1 MKTTAIATFAL
12 LALTFGSCKEKKPTE
27 ERIIATRYTPK
38 QPQGPIAMPTDS
50 QTVSVEWQGNTYN
63 VSIVRTPLDS
73 VMVTDDNGQK
83 YIDNR
88 CQLTIKRQD
97 GTEFLKRT
105 FLKGSFLSFVKE
117 PFHSSGILGGM
128 CFVEVDKARLE
139 FSAVVAMPDAAD
151 DLFIP
156 LKVLIDAQGGLSIS
170 PDDDMGMLD
179 YEDVDENEEG

>member
-1 MKTTAIATFAL
+1 MKTTTIAILAL
-12 LALTFGSCKEKKPTE
+12 LALTLGSCQEKKPAE
-27 ERIIATRYTPK
+27 EKIIATRYTPK
-38 QPQGPIAMPTDS
+38 QPQGPIAMPADS
-50 QTVSVEWQGNTYN
+50 QAVSVQWQGSTYN
-63 VSIVRTPLDS
+63 VSIIRTPIDS

-83 YIDNR
+83 YNDNR
-88 CQLTIKRQD
+88 CQLTIKQQD

-117 PFHSSGILGGM
+117 PFRSSGILGGL
-128 CFVEVDKARLE
+128 CFVEVDNACLE

-151 DLFIP
+151 DLFVP

-179 YEDVDENEEG
+179 YEDADENDEE

>member
-1 MKTTAIATFAL
+1 MKTTAIVILAL
-12 LALTFGSCKEKKPTE
+12 IALTFGSCQEKKPSE
-27 ERIIATRYTPK
+27 EKIIASRYTPK
-38 QPQGPIAMPTDS
+38 QPQGPIAMPADS
-50 QTVSVEWQGNTYN
+50 QTVSVQWQGSTYN
-63 VSIVRTPLDS
+63 VCIVRTPIDS

-117 PFHSSGILGGM
+117 PFRSSGILGGM
-128 CFVEVDKARLE
+128 CFVEGDKACLE

-151 DLFIP
+151 DLFVP
-156 LKVLIDAQGGLSIS
+156 LKVLVDAQGGLCIS

-179 YEDVDENEEG
+179 YEDVDENDEE